1 MKNIIQKK
9 KLKKIIFS
17 KDILHYNKIINK
29 QQQIMSVCTYTVP
42 NYFIPGVYNP
52 TCMFTP
58 TKHMYCRYVNITI
71 PGDWMKHVIG
81 SNGYYFYV
89 ITHQSNV
96 SYIWYHNH
104 IKMIEIWAS
113 SYDALNDAEN
123 RLKNRMN
130 HICLKMLYKS
140 GMIDDEGKRIEKVQ
154 STEVQPK
161 ETIVKKVRWSDVE
174 DDE

>member
-1 MKNIIQKK
+1 
-9 KLKKIIFS
+9 
-17 KDILHYNKIINK
+17 
-29 QQQIMSVCTYTVP
+29 MSVCTYTVP

-58 TKHMYCRYVNITI
+58 TNSMYCRYVNITI

-104 IKMIEIWAS
+104 TQLIEIWGTS
-113 SYDALNDAEN
+113 HETLYDAEI

-130 HICLKMLYKS
+130 HICLKMLYKN
-140 GMIDDEGKRIEKVQ
+140 GMIDNDGKRIEKV
-154 STEVQPK
+154 K
-161 ETIVKKVRWSDVE
+161 WSDIEE
-174 DDE
+174 DDDE